1 MPFGVI
7 LNIFSQM
14 LRNSKNATISSE
26 MLGLGGVGPPFWHLF
41 CLLFEC
47 VFRVA
52 FQTDFLLDF
61 GGFGPLKEVCVG
73 VHFESFCRF
82 CMKKSVLKLRLEN

>member
-1 MPFGVI
+1 MPLGVI
-7 LNIFSQM
+7 LNTFSQM
-14 LRNSKNATISSE
+14 LRNSKNAAFLSE
-26 MLGLGGVGPPFWHLF
+26 ILGLGGVGPPFWHLF
-41 CLLFEC
+41 CLPFEC

-61 GGFGPLKEVCVG
+61 GGFGPPEGVRVG
-73 VHFESFCRF
+73 VHFDSFCRF